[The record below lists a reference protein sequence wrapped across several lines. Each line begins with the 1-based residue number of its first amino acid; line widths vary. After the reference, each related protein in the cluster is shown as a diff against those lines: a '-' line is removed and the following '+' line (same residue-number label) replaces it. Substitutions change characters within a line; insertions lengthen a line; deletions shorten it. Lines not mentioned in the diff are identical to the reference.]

1 MKIRKYL
8 SIVLGSAML
17 LVSCND
23 EYLENQPKGT
33 VSGDELST
41 PETVNG
47 MVTAAY
53 SAIGNDHWTV
63 PFGSM
68 WAYGSVRADDSY
80 KGGGG
85 TGDVGDFHNY
95 ELFAFNRPNQ
105 GSTDGLWFRLYVG
118 IARANDALARINN
131 LTEEEYPEKA
141 QRQAE
146 MRFVRGHFNFLL
158 KILFKQFPYIDET
171 KVKEEYAQISN
182 VEFTSNELWEKIGDD
197 FRFAAENLPTS
208 SPDAGRVNQSA
219 AKAYLAKTLLYQ
231 AYEQDDQHNVVNVN
245 REKLEQVV
253 SLVDEISGAYNLV
266 NDYGYNF
273 LWQYDNNTESVFA
286 IQRSIDDGTP
296 TGRVDMGTALN
307 YPMGNAY
314 GCCWFNIPS
323 QDLVN
328 SYRTDQ
334 NGLPVFE
341 NYNTTDLVTAQDFKT
356 TNVDPRVNHTVGIPG
371 QPWKYQQ
378 DLVYEQSWARTPE
391 IYGVFSSMKDAQ
403 LPNCPCL
410 RKVGPFFASSKN
422 NVVIRFADVLL
433 WKAEAL
439 IELGRQDEALP
450 IINMIRERA
459 QNSTEML
466 KDASGNYMSKYQIET
481 YKPGEN
487 INWTQDVAR
496 QALRW
501 ERRLEFAMEGIR
513 FFDLVR
519 WGVAAETLNAYFE
532 TEEEKRQY
540 LRDAQFQE
548 GRDEYLP
555 IPQQQIDFSKG
566 LYQQNTNWN

>member
-1 MKIRKYL
+1 
-8 SIVLGSAML
+8 
-17 LVSCND
+17 
-23 EYLENQPKGT
+23 
-33 VSGDELST
+33 
-41 PETVNG
+41 
-47 MVTAAY
+47 
-53 SAIGNDHWTV
+53 
-63 PFGSM
+63 
-68 WAYGSVRADDSY
+68 
-80 KGGGG
+80 
-85 TGDVGDFHNY
+85 
-95 ELFAFNRPNQ
+95 
-105 GSTDGLWFRLYVG
+105 LWFRLYIG
-118 IARANDALARINN
+118 IARANEALARINN

-146 MRFVRGHFNFLL
+146 MRFIRGHFNFLL

-182 VEFTSNELWEKIGDD
+182 VEFSSNELWGKVADD
-197 FRFAAENLPTS
+197 FQFAAENLPALT
-208 SPDAGRVNQSA
+208 PDAGRANQGA

-231 AYEQDDQHNVVNVN
+231 AYEQDEQHNVVNVN

-266 NDYGYNF
+266 NDYGQNF

-341 NYNTTDLVTAQDFKT
+341 NYNTTDLVTAQDFKA

-371 QPWKYQQ
+371 QPWKYQPN
-378 DLVYEQSWARTPE
+378 LVYEQSWARTPE

-403 LPNCPCL
+403 LPDCPCL

-422 NVVIRFADVLL
+422 NVIIRFADVLL

-459 QNSTEML
+459 QSSTEML
-466 KDASGNYMSKYQIET
+466 KDASGSYMSKYQIET

-540 LRDAQFQE
+540 LKDAQFQE